1 MDRFK
6 LMATYESVV
15 RLGGYTPA
23 AKELGVTRA
32 MVSKRILELERV
44 LNTKLL
50 NRTTQ
55 RVGTT
60 AAGIDY
66 YSSCVAVL
74 ADVRNIEER
83 LMTRRRDVRGELRIL
98 SSRTLGDMILA
109 PVLARFCTEYPGIR
123 PHLVLRDSDSDEH
136 DLISRG
142 FDLAVRP
149 QQVNIASL
157 IAKPIIAL
165 PRILVAAPNYIESN
179 GAPATPSDLKSHN
192 CFSPSG
198 ENHYAWEFFGPEGRV
213 TVHVSGSIKSS
224 SNTFIRHAALQGLGV
239 ALVNEYVV
247 EADIKAG
254 QLAKVL
260 NGYTLPERV
269 LHVLYQ
275 KDRYQPLRARLFID
289 YLAERMKERSM
300 VANQ

>member
-23 AKELGVTRA
+23 ARELGVTRA

-44 LNTKLL
+44 LNVKLL

-55 RVGTT
+55 RIGTT
-60 AAGIDY
+60 TAGIDY
-66 YSSCVAVL
+66 YNSCVSVL
-74 ADVRNIEER
+74 ADVRGIEER
-83 LMTRRRDVRGELRIL
+83 LMARRRDVKGELRIL
-98 SSRTLGDMILA
+98 SSKTLGEIILA
-109 PVLARFCTEYPGIR
+109 PVLARFCGDYPGIR
-123 PHLVLRDSDSDEH
+123 PHLVLRDSGSDEQ

-142 FDLAVRP
+142 FDLSVRP

-157 IAKPIIAL
+157 VAKPIIAL
-165 PRILVAAPNYIESN
+165 PRILVASPSYIERN
-179 GAPATPSDLKSHN
+179 GAPASPSDLKNRN
-192 CFSPSG
+192 CLTPNG
-198 ENHYAWEFFGPEGRV
+198 ENHYTWEFLGPEGRV
-213 TVHVSGSIKSS
+213 TAQVSGTIRSS
-224 SNTFIRHAALQGLGV
+224 SNTFIRHAALCGLGI

-254 QLAKVL
+254 RLARVL
-260 NGYTLPERV
+260 NGYTLPERM

-275 KDRYQPLRARLFID
+275 KDRYQSLRARLFID
-289 YLAERMKERSM
+289 YLSESLKER
-300 VANQ
+300 

>member
-23 AKELGVTRA
+23 ARELGVTRA

-60 AAGIDY
+60 AAGVDY
-66 YSSCVAVL
+66 YNSCVAVL
-74 ADVRNIEER
+74 ADVRSIEER
-83 LMTRRRDVRGELRIL
+83 LMTRRRDVKGELRIL
-98 SSRTLGDMILA
+98 SSKTLGEIILA
-109 PVLARFCTEYPGIR
+109 PVLARFCGEYPGIR
-123 PHLVLRDSDSDEH
+123 PHVVMRDSGSDEH

-142 FDLAVRP
+142 FDLSIRP

-157 IAKPIIAL
+157 VAKPIIAL
-165 PRILVAAPNYIESN
+165 PRVLVTAPSYIERN
-179 GAPATPSDLKSHN
+179 GEPETPDDLVNHN
-192 CFSPSG
+192 CLTPNG
-198 ENHYAWEFFGPEGRV
+198 ENHYVWEFLGSGGRRTTVPV
-213 TVHVSGSIKSS
+213 TGTIKSS
-224 SNTFIRHAALQGLGV
+224 NNSFIKHAALQGLGI
-239 ALVNEYVV
+239 ALMNEYVV
-247 EADIKAG
+247 ETDIKAG
-254 QLAKVL
+254 RLTKVL
-260 NGYTLPERV
+260 DRYTLPERM

-275 KDRYQPLRARLFID
+275 KDRYQSLRARLFID
-289 YLAERMKERSM
+289 YLSKHLKSAQ
-300 VANQ
+300 AAAL

>member
-60 AAGIDY
+60 AAGVDY
-66 YSSCVAVL
+66 YNSCVSVL
-74 ADVRNIEER
+74 ADVRAIEER
-83 LMTRRRDVRGELRIL
+83 LMSRRRDVKGELRIL
-98 SSRTLGDMILA
+98 SSKTLGEIILA
-109 PVLARFCTEYPGIR
+109 PILARFCTDYPGIR
-123 PHLVLRDSDSDEH
+123 PHLALRDSESDEH

-157 IAKPIIAL
+157 VAKPIIGL
-165 PRILVAAPNYIESN
+165 PRILVAAPSYIERN
-179 GAPATPSDLKSHN
+179 GAPLTPSDLRNHN
-192 CFSPSG
+192 CLSPNG
-198 ENHYAWEFFGPEGRV
+198 ENHYIWEFFAPEGRAA
-213 TVHVSGSIKSS
+213 VHVSGSIQSS
-224 SNTFIRHAALQGLGV
+224 SNAFIRHAALHGLGV

-254 QLAKVL
+254 QLVRVL
-260 NGYTLPERV
+260 NGYRLPDRV

-275 KDRYQPLRARLFID
+275 KDRYQPLRARVFID
-289 YLAERMKERSM
+289 YFSKKMKER
-300 VANQ
+300 QR

>member
-23 AKELGVTRA
+23 ARELGVTRA

-60 AAGIDY
+60 AAGVDY
-66 YSSCVAVL
+66 YKSCVSVL
-74 ADVRNIEER
+74 ADVRTIEER
-83 LMTRRRDVRGELRIL
+83 LMSRRRDVKGELRIL
-98 SSRTLGDMILA
+98 SSKALGEIILA
-109 PVLARFCTEYPGIR
+109 PILARFCTDYPGIR
-123 PHLVLRDSDSDEH
+123 PHLALRDSKSDEH
-136 DLISRG
+136 DLISLG
-142 FDLAVRP
+142 FDLALRP

-157 IAKPIIAL
+157 VAKPIVGL
-165 PRILVAAPNYIESN
+165 PRILVAAPSYIERN
-179 GAPATPSDLKSHN
+179 GAPLTPWDLGNHN
-192 CFSPSG
+192 CLTPNG
-198 ENHYAWEFFGPEGRV
+198 ENHYIWEFFGPDGR
-213 TVHVSGSIKSS
+213 TAVHVSGSIQSS
-224 SNTFIRHAALQGLGV
+224 SNAFIRHAALQGLGI

-247 EADIKAG
+247 EPDIKAG
-254 QLAKVL
+254 QLVRVL
-260 NGYTLPERV
+260 NGYGLPDRV

-275 KDRYQPLRARLFID
+275 KDRYQTLRARTFID
-289 YLAERMKERSM
+289 YFSKTMKGR
-300 VANQ
+300 QR

>member
-23 AKELGVTRA
+23 ARELGVTRA

-60 AAGIDY
+60 AAGVDY
-66 YSSCVAVL
+66 YNSCVAVL
-74 ADVRNIEER
+74 ADVRSIEER
-83 LMTRRRDVRGELRIL
+83 LMTRRRDVKGELRIL
-98 SSRTLGDMILA
+98 SSKTLGEIILA
-109 PVLARFCTEYPGIR
+109 PVLARFCGEYPGIR
-123 PHLVLRDSDSDEH
+123 PHVVMRDSGSDEH

-142 FDLAVRP
+142 FDLSIRP

-157 IAKPIIAL
+157 VAKPIIAL
-165 PRILVAAPNYIESN
+165 PRVLVTAPSYIERN
-179 GAPATPSDLKSHN
+179 GAPETPDDLVSHN
-192 CFSPSG
+192 CLTPNG
-198 ENHYAWEFFGPEGRV
+198 ENHYVWEFLDSDGRRTTVPV
-213 TVHVSGSIKSS
+213 TGTIKSS
-224 SNTFIRHAALQGLGV
+224 NNSFIKHAALQGLGI
-239 ALVNEYVV
+239 ALMNEYVV
-247 EADIKAG
+247 ETDIKAG
-254 QLAKVL
+254 RLTKVL
-260 NGYTLPERV
+260 DRYTLPERM

-275 KDRYQPLRARLFID
+275 KDRYQSLRARLFID
-289 YLAERMKERSM
+289 YLSKHLKSAQS
-300 VANQ
+300 AAS

>member
-60 AAGIDY
+60 AAGVDY
-66 YSSCVAVL
+66 YNSCVSVL
-74 ADVRNIEER
+74 ADVRGIEER
-83 LMTRRRDVRGELRIL
+83 LMTRRRDVKGELRIL
-98 SSRTLGDMILA
+98 SSKTLGEIILA
-109 PVLARFCTEYPGIR
+109 PILACFCGEYPGIR
-123 PHLVLRDSDSDEH
+123 PHLVMRDSGSDEH

-142 FDLAVRP
+142 FDLSVRP

-157 IAKPIIAL
+157 VAKPIIPL
-165 PRILVAAPNYIESN
+165 PRVLVTAPSYIERN
-179 GAPATPSDLKSHN
+179 GAPETPDDLKDHN
-192 CFSPSG
+192 CLTPNG
-198 ENHYAWEFFGPEGRV
+198 ENHYAWEFLNGDGRHS
-213 TVHVSGSIKSS
+213 TVQVSGTIKSS
-224 SNTFIRHAALQGLGV
+224 NNSFIKHAALQGLGI
-239 ALVNEYVV
+239 ALMNEYVV
-247 EADIKAG
+247 DADIKAG
-254 QLAKVL
+254 RLVKVL
-260 NGYTLPERV
+260 SGHTLPERM

-275 KDRYQPLRARLFID
+275 KDRYQSLRARLFID
-289 YLAERMKERSM
+289 YLSKNLKA
-300 VANQ
+300 AP